1 MNPLLNRPSRPPG
14 SRSPGV
20 TGALILAVPLLLTGC
35 AGAPRTLE
43 SPLDVTPPE
52 AWIATAD
59 GTVVAAGTEADPHPG
74 RSSVDAAWWQGFE
87 DARLDTVVA
96 HALARNHDLAA
107 AAAAFEAARAQARI
121 AGAPTWPSVSVG
133 GTASRQKRSLIGFAP
148 SVPGAPTSSTT
159 TVYSTSADASWELD
173 LWGRIRAGTSAA
185 LADAEAAAAAHAAAR
200 LSLSAQTVKAWFAAV
215 EAAEQ
220 VTLAE
225 ETVSSYEVT
234 AEHVRR
240 RYDSGVATALDL
252 RLAEADLATSRATL
266 SVRRQVASA
275 QRRRLEV
282 LTGRYPAAAIE
293 VAAALPDAVPDVPAG
308 LPAALVARRPDL
320 VEAERRAAAAGA
332 RVSEARRALYPRI
345 SLTGSAGT
353 TSTDLE
359 DLVDPDFSVWSL
371 LGNLTMPLFQ
381 GGRLR
386 GAVSLA
392 EANERRALEAYASAV
407 LAAYAE
413 VENALDAEHHLAE
426 REARTTEAADHA
438 RRAAELAQSQ
448 YDAGLVTIT
457 TLLDARRRALAAD
470 SQLREVRRLRLD
482 ARVDLTLVL
491 GGPWPEEAIPS

>member
-1 MNPLLNRPSRPPG
+1 MTPRARLDLALVVLPPLL
-14 SRSPGV
+14 
-20 TGALILAVPLLLTGC
+20 AGC

-43 SPLDVTPPE
+43 SPLDVTPPD
-52 AWIATAD
+52 AWVASTAD
-59 GTVVAAGTEADPHPG
+59 AAGRAGEGPGSGGHPG
-74 RSSVDAAWWQGFE
+74 DGSPDRSWWQGFE

-96 HALARNHDLAA
+96 HALARNHELAA
-107 AAAAFEAARAQARI
+107 AAAAFDAARAQARI
-121 AGAPTWPSVSVG
+121 AGAPTWPSLSVG

-148 SVPGAPTSSTT
+148 SAPGAPTSSTT
-159 TVYSTSADASWELD
+159 TIYSTSADASWELD

-185 LADAEAAAAAHAAAR
+185 LADAEAAAAAHAGAR
-200 LSLSAQTVKAWFAAV
+200 LSLSAQTAKAWFAAV
-215 EAAEQ
+215 EAIQQ

-225 ETVSSYEVT
+225 ETVASYELT

-240 RYDSGVATALDL
+240 RYDGGVATALDV

-266 SVRRQVASA
+266 AVRRQLAAA

-282 LTGRYPAAAIE
+282 LTGRYPRAALE
-293 VAAALPDAVPDVPAG
+293 VAAALPDTMPEVPAG
-308 LPAALVARRPDL
+308 LPAELVARRPDL
-320 VEAERRAAAAGA
+320 VEAERRAAASGA
-332 RVSEARRALYPRI
+332 RVQEARRALYPRL

-371 LGNLTMPLFQ
+371 LGNLTLPLFQ

-392 EANERRALEAYASAV
+392 EANERRALETYASAV

-413 VENALDAEHHLAE
+413 VENALDAERHLAE
-426 REARTTEAADHA
+426 REARVAEAADHA
-438 RRAAELAQSQ
+438 GRAAELAQSQ

-457 TLLDARRRALAAD
+457 TLLDARRRALTAE

-482 ARVDLTLVL
+482 ARVDLHLVL
-491 GGPWPEEAIPS
+491 GGAWPEEAIPS